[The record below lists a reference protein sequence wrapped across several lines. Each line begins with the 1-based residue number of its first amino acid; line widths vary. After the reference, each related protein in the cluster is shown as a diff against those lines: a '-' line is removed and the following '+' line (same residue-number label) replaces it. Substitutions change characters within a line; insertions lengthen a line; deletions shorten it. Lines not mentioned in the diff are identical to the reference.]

1 MNAMERDF
9 FGEFYRLEGERVN
22 DYQTL
27 AITRYFLEKENEEII
42 FFWCKRSKSWT
53 IWKPLFATFVGRFRE
68 GANDK
73 VISREV
79 TYGATLRSQKFSSRK
94 DFVLNAREP
103 AAKRLLEEIE
113 GDLNELSYLRLNDWY
128 GDPPR

>member
-1 MNAMERDF
+1 MSAMERAF

-22 DYQTL
+22 DYRTV
-27 AITRYFLEKENEEII
+27 AITCYFLDEEGEELI
-42 FFWCKRSKSWT
+42 FFWCKRSKAWM
-53 IWKPLFATFVGRFRE
+53 IWKPLFATFVGRFKR
-68 GANDK
+68 GANDT
-73 VISREV
+73 VVSRAV
-79 TYGATLRSQKFSSRK
+79 AYGAALRSQKFSSRK

-113 GDLNELSYLRLNDWY
+113 GDLNELSYLRLNDWF